1 MTWNRETWTRT
12 LMTVLIGRGWHVSVV
27 ARDNARTSG
36 QGVLLADGLDRASSR
51 PCVAA
56 HHLATESRPP
66 RPSTD
71 SGIIASSPCMCLH
84 TTSRVAP
91 PLPPTYQSSGSLH
104 VYIPVPERRG
114 IHPRGQNMVEHML
127 YISCICPRGMLRE
140 SGSGHPDS
148 RTHPHAPAV
157 CTRPAAVAEAP
168 TRRRRS
174 YFFNPCPWR
183 YERVVQQISRA

>member
-1 MTWNRETWTRT
+1 MRGTMRERAARGFCSP
-12 LMTVLIGRGWHVSVV
+12 MDSIGRQAVHAW
-27 ARDNARTSG
+27 
-36 QGVLLADGLDRASSR
+36 
-51 PCVAA
+51 
-56 HHLATESRPP
+56 
-66 RPSTD
+66 
-71 SGIIASSPCMCLH
+71 LH
-84 TTSRVAP
+84 TTSRRSRALPALLPTRASLPHRHACVYTPPRGSRP